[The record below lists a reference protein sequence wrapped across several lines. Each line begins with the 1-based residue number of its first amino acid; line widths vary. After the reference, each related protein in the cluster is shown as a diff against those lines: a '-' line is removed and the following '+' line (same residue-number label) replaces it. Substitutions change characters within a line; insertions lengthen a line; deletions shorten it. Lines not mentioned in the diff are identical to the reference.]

1 MKIQSKW
8 AAVLAELVGTF
19 SLTFAL
25 LAAIKAQGGAMQ
37 LAQMNMLGHVE
48 TVPAFLLATPFVAA
62 IVLGILVTVLGSVSG
77 AHINPAITFGLWTI
91 KKIDAGRAVM
101 YIIAQLAGASVA
113 LLLAH
118 YFMSSLSLDKF
129 TGPASM
135 QLFLAEAIGT
145 MALGFGVAAAVLNN
159 KSGHEAGVVVG
170 GSLFMGIVFAAFA
183 TGAGILNP
191 AVMLGLQSVSW
202 AFILGPIVGA
212 VIGMQLYS
220 LLFNSTLSVKVK
232 AKK

>member
-19 SLTFAL
+19 SLTFAV
-25 LAAIKAQGGAMQ
+25 LAALKAQGGAMQ

-62 IVLGILVTVLGSVSG
+62 ATLGILVAILGSVSG
-77 AHINPAITFGLWTI
+77 AHINPAITLGLWTI
-91 KKIDAGRAVM
+91 KKIDANRAIM
-101 YIIAQLAGASVA
+101 YIVAQLAGAAIA
-113 LLLAH
+113 LLLAN
-118 YFMSSLSLDKF
+118 YFVSNMSLDKL
-129 TGPASM
+129 TGPGSL
-135 QLFLAEAIGT
+135 QLFLAEALGA

-159 KSGHEAGVVVG
+159 KSGHEAGILVG
-170 GSLFMGIVFAAFA
+170 GSLFIGIVFAAFA

-191 AVMLGLQSVSW
+191 AVMIGLQSISW
-202 AFILGPIVGA
+202 SFILGPIVGA
-212 VIGMQLYS
+212 IAGIQLYS
-220 LLFNSTLSVKVK
+220 LFFNSTSGAAK